1 MEHTKLVTPSELE
14 DFADRR
20 DSEAVIPEV
29 VALLVELS
37 VPDLTLCR
45 IPYGDSIGLADFD
58 YLLLMCA
65 HLILTGQEGVD
76 GTLERIVKECIEER
90 RRH

>member
-20 DSEAVIPEV
+20 DSEPVIPEL
-29 VALLVELS
+29 VARLVNFS

-45 IPYGDSIGLADFD
+45 IP
-58 YLLLMCA
+58 CA
-65 HLILTGQEGVD
+65 P
-76 GTLERIVKECIEER
+76 
-90 RRH
+90 